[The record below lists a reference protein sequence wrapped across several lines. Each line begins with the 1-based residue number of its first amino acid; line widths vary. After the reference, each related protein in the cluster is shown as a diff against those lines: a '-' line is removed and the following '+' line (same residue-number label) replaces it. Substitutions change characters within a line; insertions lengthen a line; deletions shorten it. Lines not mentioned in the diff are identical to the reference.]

1 MAKNKYPMKGQAE
14 KLAKQGRYGDSMLV
28 HMNPAEVD
36 VLRKT
41 SPIGDLTIN
50 PQTGQPEAF
59 VQFIPA
65 ALATV
70 GAFAGGKS
78 KQQQTDESTPVVQ
91 PSASQQY
98 AAPGVE
104 LTSRQLLDAYFNPQ
118 YGMIGQQIPIPVQQI
133 AGLSPQEVQARNLA
147 QGLGGFGQQL
157 SEAQNLFRQSA
168 RGFDPRSAGAFADPR
183 ARALYEQSIGAYDPR
198 MGQQFIDQQARAM
211 QMGAAGDIRGA
222 ELGMGREAAMAQQAM
237 QAAGQGAERESRIGQ
252 AGLGAAGRDIRRD
265 VASAMSGMR
274 GAGAGAGRE
283 SRIGQRAMRRA
294 GSGIMGQVGGA
305 QAGALDAAQRAR
317 MQTQMAGQD
326 LRSAGEM
333 GRSAALQGIAGLTGT
348 GDQFDPSAVS
358 RFQDPFTQQVID
370 AQQAEIARLGEQQ
383 KIAAR
388 DQAVR
393 SGAFGGS
400 RGAIAQAEIGRNVL
414 QQQAKTGAE
423 LRSQGFQQA
432 QQAAQ
437 QAFEQAQGRRQQAAQ
452 LTGSLGQAGAQT
464 GISAAQQAANLG
476 LSAEQ
481 LAQRGALESGQ
492 LGLSGLTSQAD
503 IAQRAAQLGIS
514 TQELQNRIA
523 QQQGQLGLQA
533 GQAQGD
539 LAQRAA
545 QLGISTQ
552 ELQGRLAQQG
562 GALGLQAQQGI
573 GGLAGQRAD
582 IGRGIGS
589 QFQSGQQLGSGIFGD
604 QMARMQ
610 GAAGGLD
617 RTTRGAFGDA
627 LSAFQAGQQGARAGA
642 QGIAGLGQ
650 QGFDM
655 LTGQI
660 GTLGGLGAAGRGIQQ
675 RGLDAQYKAATQM
688 ADEPFMRLQR
698 GFNVLGQG
706 AQFMP
711 GYTTG
716 FGSGQSQVGT
726 YQQPST
732 AGRVMSALSFGSN
745 FMPSDIR
752 LKENVMKVGDVQPG
766 VGWYTWTWNDTAK
779 AMGVD
784 APTEG
789 VMAQELI
796 KVNPSA
802 VHKAEDGYY
811 RVDYSKVDRG
821 QKQA

>member
-1 MAKNKYPMKGQAE
+1 
-14 KLAKQGRYGDSMLV
+14 
-28 HMNPAEVD
+28 
-36 VLRKT
+36 
-41 SPIGDLTIN
+41 
-50 PQTGQPEAF
+50 
-59 VQFIPA
+59 
-65 ALATV
+65 
-70 GAFAGGKS
+70 
-78 KQQQTDESTPVVQ
+78 
-91 PSASQQY
+91 
-98 AAPGVE
+98 
-104 LTSRQLLDAYFNPQ
+104 
-118 YGMIGQQIPIPVQQI
+118 
-133 AGLSPQEVQARNLA
+133 
-147 QGLGGFGQQL
+147 
-157 SEAQNLFRQSA
+157 
-168 RGFDPRSAGAFADPR
+168 
-183 ARALYEQSIGAYDPR
+183 
-198 MGQQFIDQQARAM
+198 
-211 QMGAAGDIRGA
+211 
-222 ELGMGREAAMAQQAM
+222 MAQQAM
-237 QAAGQGAERESRIGQ
+237 RAAGQ
-252 AGLGAAGRDIRRD
+252 
-265 VASAMSGMR
+265 
-274 GAGAGAGRE
+274 GAGRE
-283 SRIGQRAMRRA
+283 SRIGQRAMERA
-294 GSGIMGQVGGA
+294 GQGIGGQVGGA
-305 QAGALDAAQRAR
+305 QAGAMDAAQRAR

-333 GRSAALQGIAGLTGT
+333 GRSAALQGIAGLAGT
-348 GDQFDPSAVS
+348 GAQFDPSAVS

-481 LAQRGALESGQ
+481 LAQRGALEGGQ

-503 IAQRAAQLGIS
+503 IAQRAAQLGISTEELQGRLAQQRGQLGLQRGQTKADLARQAADLGIS

-552 ELQGRLAQQG
+552 ELAGRLAQQG

-582 IGRGIGS
+582 IASGLARD
-589 QFQSGQQLGSGIFGD
+589 FQSGQQLGSGIFGD

-675 RGLDAQYKAATQM
+675 RGFDAQYKAATQQ
-688 ADEPFMRLQR
+688 ADEPFMRMQR
-698 GFNVLGQG
+698 GFQVLGQ
-706 AQFMP
+706 AQPFMP
-711 GYTTG
+711 GFSSGYG
-716 FGSGQSQVGT
+716 VGSNQNQA
-726 YQQPST
+726 YQKPST
-732 AGRVMSALSFGSN
+732 FSKVANIAGTVASF
-745 FMPSDIR
+745 FPSDIR
-752 LKENVMKVGDVQPG
+752 LKENVMKIGDVEPG

-796 KVNPSA
+796 KVDPSA
-802 VHKAEDGYY
+802 VLMGEDGYY

>member
-1 MAKNKYPMKGQAE
+1 MGIF
-14 KLAKQGRYGDSMLV
+14 DSKTK
-28 HMNPAEVD
+28 EVETA
-36 VLRKT
+36 VPT
-41 SPIGDLTIN
+41 
-50 PQTGQPEAF
+50 
-59 VQFIPA
+59 
-65 ALATV
+65 
-70 GAFAGGKS
+70 
-78 KQQQTDESTPVVQ
+78 VQ
-91 PSASQQY
+91 PSAQQTY
-98 AAPGVE
+98 ADPAQE
-104 LTSRQLLDAYFNPQ
+104 LAARQLQDLYFNPQ
-118 YGMIGQQIPIPVQQI
+118 YGMLARPIPIPVQQV
-133 AGLSPQEVQARNLA
+133 AGLSPLEVQARNLA
-147 QGLGGFGQQL
+147 GGLGGFGQQL
-157 SEAQNLFRQSA
+157 TEAQNLFRQSA

-183 ARALYEQSIGAYDPR
+183 ARQLYEQSIGAYDPR
-198 MGQQFIDQQARAM
+198 MGQQFMDQGARAM
-211 QMGAAGDIRGA
+211 MRGAAEDIRGA
-222 ELGMGREAAMAQQAM
+222 ERGMGREAAIAQRGLM
-237 QAAGQGAERESRIGQ
+237 DAARGAGREADIGQ

-274 GAGAGAGRE
+274 GAGVGAGRE
-283 SRIGQRAMRRA
+283 SRIGQRAMERA
-294 GSGIMGQVGGA
+294 GQGIGGQVGGA
-305 QAGALDAAQRAR
+305 QAGAMDAAQRAR

-333 GRSAALQGIAGLTGT
+333 GRSAALQGIAGLAGT
-348 GDQFDPSAVS
+348 GAQFDPSAVS

-383 KIAAR
+383 KISAR

-481 LAQRGALESGQ
+481 LAQRGALEGGQ

-503 IAQRAAQLGIS
+503 I
-514 TQELQNRIA
+514 
-523 QQQGQLGLQA
+523 
-533 GQAQGD
+533 
-539 LAQRAA
+539 AQRAA

-675 RGLDAQYKAATQM
+675 RGLDAQYKAATQQ
-688 ADEPFMRLQR
+688 ADEPFMRMQR
-698 GFNVLGQG
+698 GFQVLGQ
-706 AQFMP
+706 AQPFMP
-711 GYTTG
+711 GFQSGYSV
-716 FGSGQSQVGT
+716 GSNQNQA
-726 YQQPST
+726 YQKPST
-732 AGRVMSALSFGSN
+732 FSKVANIAGTVASF
-745 FMPSDIR
+745 FPSDIR

-796 KVNPSA
+796 EVDPSA
-802 VHKAEDGYY
+802 VLIGEDGYY

>member
-1 MAKNKYPMKGQAE
+1 MANKKYPMKGQAE

-36 VLRKT
+36 ILRKT
-41 SPIGDLTIN
+41 SPVGDLTIN
-50 PQTGQPEAF
+50 PKTGQPEAF
-59 VQFIPA
+59 MQFLPA
-65 ALATV
+65 IV
-70 GAFAGGKS
+70 GAAGSLLGGKS
-78 KQQQTDESTPVVQ
+78 KQKQVDESTPVVQ
-91 PSASQQY
+91 PSASQTY

-104 LTSRQLLDAYFNPQ
+104 LTSRQLMDLYFNPE
-118 YGMIGQQIPIPVQQI
+118 YGMINQPIPIPRQQV
-133 AGLSPQEVQARNLA
+133 AGLSPMEVQARNLA

-157 SEAQNLFRQSA
+157 SRAQDMYEQSA
-168 RGFDPRSAGAFADPR
+168 QGFDPRSAGAFADPR
-183 ARALYEQSIGAYDPR
+183 ARALYEQSIRGYDPR
-198 MGQQFIDQQARAM
+198 MGAQFMDQQARDM
-211 QMGAAGDIRGA
+211 QMGAAR
-222 ELGMGREAAMAQQAM
+222 GMGREADMAQ
-237 QAAGQGAERESRIGQ
+237 REMM
-252 AGLGAAGRDIRRD
+252 AAGRG
-265 VASAMSGMR
+265 AS
-274 GAGAGAGRE
+274 RE
-283 SRIGQRAMRRA
+283 SRIGQRAMDRA
-294 GSGIMGQVGGA
+294 SQGIGGQVTGA
-305 QAGALDAAQRAR
+305 QSGAMDAAQRAR

-333 GRSAALQGIAGLTGT
+333 GRSTAMQGIAGLAGT
-348 GDQFDPSAVS
+348 GDQFDPSSVGQFMS
-358 RFQDPFTQQVID
+358 PFTQNVID
-370 AQQAEIARLGEQQ
+370 AQQAEIARLGEKQ
-383 KIAAR
+383 KIGAR

-393 SGAFGGS
+393 AGAFGGS
-400 RGAIAQAEIGRNVL
+400 RGAIAQAEIDRNTL

-481 LAQRGALESGQ
+481 LAQRGALEGGR

-503 IAQRAAQLGIS
+503 IAQRAAQMGIS
-514 TQELQNRIA
+514 TQELA
-523 QQQGQLGLQA
+523 
-533 GQAQGD
+533 
-539 LAQRAA
+539 
-545 QLGISTQ
+545 
-552 ELQGRLAQQG
+552 GRLAQQG

-573 GGLAGQRAD
+573 A
-582 IGRGIGS
+582 GIGS
-589 QFQSGQQLGSGIFGD
+589 GLGRDFQSAQQLGSNIFGD

-610 GAAGGLD
+610 GAAGGMG
-617 RTTRGAFGDA
+617 RQTRGAMGDA
-627 LSAFQAGQQGARAGA
+627 LSAYQMGQQGLRAGA
-642 QGIAGLGQ
+642 QGIAGLGR

-655 LTGQI
+655 LTSQI
-660 GTLGGLGAAGRGIQQ
+660 GTTAGLGATGRGIQD
-675 RGLDAQYKAATQM
+675 RAFASDYRAATQM

-711 GYTTG
+711 GYSTG
-716 FGSGQSQVGT
+716 FGSGQQQVGT

-732 AGRVMSALSFGSN
+732 LGRIGSALSFGAQ
-745 FMPSDIR
+745 FLPPSDIR
-752 LKENVMKVGDVQPG
+752 LKENVMKVGEVQPG

-789 VMAQELI
+789 VMAQELM

-811 RVDYSKVDRG
+811 RVDYSKVNR
-821 QKQA
+821 QEAEAQ